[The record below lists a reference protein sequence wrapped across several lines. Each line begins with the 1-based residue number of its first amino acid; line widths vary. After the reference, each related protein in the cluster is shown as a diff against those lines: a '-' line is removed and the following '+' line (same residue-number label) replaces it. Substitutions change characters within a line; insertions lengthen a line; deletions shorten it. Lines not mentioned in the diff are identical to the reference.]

1 MTPVEHLGR
10 AVMWIAALFA
20 VIFLMTPLVVT
31 VAVSFGSSSVF
42 SLPPPDWSMRW
53 YDSLAGTRGLWPA
66 LLTSIEV
73 AAFSTV
79 VAVVLGT
86 LCAIAL
92 VRGRFPGRDA
102 IATFLVSPLML
113 PGLVVGI
120 AMLQGFKAAG
130 LREAYSSLLIAHVII
145 TLPYVVRTV
154 LGALSLFDFSLI
166 DAARTLGCS
175 YPRAIVRVLVPGLG
189 PAFLTSGMFAFLASM
204 DNYPISIFFTDAWT
218 KTLPI
223 QMLQYVEENP
233 DPTIAAI
240 SAGLV
245 LLAILVLIIGDR
257 LVTGDLILTLDAAD
271 RVLHGGAIAVA
282 DRTIVDIGTADEL
295 GRRWTAAKTI
305 DGKGR
310 IVMPG
315 LVNVHNHTPLMITR
329 GMIEDIGFAPM
340 YTPGIP
346 QGHWLT
352 EEDAYVL
359 SSLGMYELLRA
370 GCTTVVDFY
379 RYPSAC

>member
-1 MTPVEHLGR
+1 MTPVEQLGR
-10 AVMWIAALFA
+10 AVMWIAALFT

-42 SLPPPDWSMRW
+42 SLPPPDWSLRW
-53 YDSLAGTRGLWPA
+53 YEQPRRHRAGSGPS
-66 LLTSIEV
+66 LLTSVEV

-79 VAVVLGT
+79 VALALGT

-113 PGLVVGI
+113 PGLVIGI

-130 LREAYSSLLIAHVII
+130 LREAYSSLLLAHVII

-154 LGALSLFDFSLI
+154 LARSPCSISRLI

-175 YPRAIVRVLVPGLG
+175 YPKAILRVLVPGLG

-240 SAGLV
+240 STGLV
-245 LLAILVLIIGDR
+245 LLVILALVVGGRLVGLRKLADYPDMSDDPKPCDL
-257 LVTGDLILTLDAAD
+257 LVTGA
-271 RVLHGGAIAVA
+271 
-282 DRTIVDIGTADEL
+282 
-295 GRRWTAAKTI
+295 
-305 DGKGR
+305 
-310 IVMPG
+310 
-315 LVNVHNHTPLMITR
+315 
-329 GMIEDIGFAPM
+329 
-340 YTPGIP
+340 
-346 QGHWLT
+346 
-352 EEDAYVL
+352 
-359 SSLGMYELLRA
+359 
-370 GCTTVVDFY
+370 
-379 RYPSAC
+379 